1 MDSLSA
7 ESEGSGSGSVTSG
20 LTQLPLNDP
29 LCEYQ
34 TIEKPSIVLFFRM
47 HLVTKMST
55 NTNNVSD
62 LEDNWMAA
70 SWPMYQCFHGIRTLL
85 GIPLVAIDA
94 SQEQPDE
101 EKTLGMRKRRRVDL
115 DVQFFDAN
123 TDAEMHFK
131 LNTGSARIEG
141 MNFAWRTCVWVGDAK
156 TFMKNL
162 KLKSDDTKQKWKE
175 LDDL

>member
-1 MDSLSA
+1 LDSLSA
-7 ESEGSGSGSVTSG
+7 ESEGSGNVTSG
-20 LTQLPLNDP
+20 LTQLPRNDP

-34 TIEKPSIVLFFRM
+34 TIENLSIVCFFRM
-47 HLVTKMST
+47 HLVTKKKST
-55 NTNNVSD
+55 DTKVGD
-62 LEDNWMAA
+62 LEDNSMAA
-70 SWPMYQCFHGIRTLL
+70 SWPMYQCFHGIRTFL

-94 SQEQPDE
+94 CREQPDE

-131 LNTGSARIEG
+131 LKTGSARIAG
-141 MNFAWRTCVWVGDAK
+141 KDFAWRTCVWVYDAK

-175 LDDL
+175 LDEL